1 MAIRQRYRLGV
12 VGFAHMH
19 INELVRSFSELPEV
33 EWVACADTLPASKLR
48 ADVPATRGHN
58 LKRALEEFG
67 IPRAYD
73 DYREMLAKERFDVV
87 IFCPENARHG
97 EVAEAIA
104 ASGAHML
111 TEKPMAA
118 GLSEA
123 LRMARAAEQRGV
135 TLAINWPSAWDP
147 AVRKAKELVAAGE
160 IGEILQIKWRNGASL
175 GPLSHGSHHPGNTV
189 VTGVLSEE
197 ELGREWWYQ
206 AADGGGALLDYCCYG
221 AVLSSWLLDSGAEA
235 VTGMAANLT
244 EPVRQCRGLGGAHRP
259 FSKAPRRPRR
269 ELDHLP
275 AGGADRHR
283 RLWQQ
288 GTMVVSGW
296 EVRVYK
302 ERGAEPTA
310 VHRGEPLPA
319 GRESIAREM
328 LHHLQTGEP
337 LHPLL
342 DVELNLK
349 AMAILDAGRRSVAS
363 GKTELVND
371 VDMAARLRIEFLAWK
386 ARKAG
391 PYTATAVDC
400 EPPLT
405 SSALTSRPSLSER

>member
-1 MAIRQRYRLGV
+1 MLSWNDASNMSVKKHAKGASIVANQQRYRVGV
-12 VGFAHMH
+12 IGFAHMH
-19 INELVRSFSELPEV
+19 INELVRSFSQLPQV

-73 DYREMLAKERFDVV
+73 DYREMLAKEHFDIV

-104 ASGAHML
+104 ANGAHML

-118 GLSEA
+118 SLSEA
-123 LRMARAAEQRGV
+123 LRMARAAKQRGL
-135 TLAINWPSAWDP
+135 TLAVNWPTAWDP
-147 AVRKAKELVAAGE
+147 GMRKAKELIATGE
-160 IGEILQIKWRNGASL
+160 IGRILQVKWRNGPSL
-175 GPLSHGSHHPGNTV
+175 GPLSHGSHHPGDTV
-189 VTGVLSEE
+189 VTGVLSQE

-221 AVLSSWLLDSGAEA
+221 AVLSSWLLDAKAQA
-235 VTGMAANLT
+235 VAGMAANLQSPFGNVEDLAVLT
-244 EPVRQCRGLGGAHRP
+244 VRFPDALALLEGSWITYQPGVPTGIVVYG
-259 FSKAPRRPRR
+259 S
-269 ELDHLP
+269 E
-275 AGGADRHR
+275 
-283 RLWQQ
+283 
-288 GTMVVSGW
+288 GTMVISGL

-302 ERGAEPTA
+302 DRHHEPT

-319 GRESIAREM
+319 GRESIAKEF
-328 LHHLQTGEP
+328 LHHLETGEP

-342 DVELNLK
+342 DIELNLK

-371 VDMAARLRIEFLAWK
+371 VTWQI
-386 ARKAG
+386 G
-391 PYTATAVDC
+391 
-400 EPPLT
+400 
-405 SSALTSRPSLSER
+405 